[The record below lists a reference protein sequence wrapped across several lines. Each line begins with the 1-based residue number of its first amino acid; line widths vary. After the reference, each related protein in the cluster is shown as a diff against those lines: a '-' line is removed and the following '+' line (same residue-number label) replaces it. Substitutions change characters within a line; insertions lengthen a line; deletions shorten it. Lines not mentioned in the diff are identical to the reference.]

1 MSATLATK
9 LYRDYFNVPNEPIHV
24 GTRRYPITEYFL
36 EDLQKDDFGL
46 PKQEKAAVSAIVK
59 EIENKRCRVAPSSAE
74 MEKRFALVARLTT
87 IIGEPGSSV
96 LIFVP
101 GMGEIVAI
109 SEALDNIHVAG
120 IEYKCFPIHSDVPFE
135 EQMSAFD
142 DPQENEV
149 KVIIAVGTNF

>member
-1 MSATLATK
+1 MYK
-9 LYRDYFNVPNEPIHV
+9 DYFNVPDEPIHV
-24 GTRRYPITEYFL
+24 GVRRYPITEYFL
-36 EDLQKDDFGL
+36 EDLQNNGFGL
-46 PKQEKAAVSAIVK
+46 PKQEKTAVSAILK
-59 EIENKRCRVAPSSAE
+59 EIESKRCRVAPSSAE

-87 IIGEPGSSV
+87 IVGEPGSSV

-135 EQMSAFD
+135 EQMCAFD

-149 KVIIAVGTNF
+149 KVIIAVGTSI